1 MSLALRRDLATD
13 VDLLQRNLGR
23 GFYRFDDFRRTPAVD
38 TDASKSPKYI
48 GGGYFSRSGHSRYRF
63 YGSSARRQP
72 IDWLE
77 GDTVL
82 VALADLGHM
91 WRGCGVSFNVDDSAF
106 QLSAVKSWTRAE
118 RLA

>member
-1 MSLALRRDLATD
+1 M
-13 VDLLQRNLGR
+13 
-23 GFYRFDDFRRTPAVD
+23 PAVD
-38 TDASKSPKYI
+38 TDASKSPRYV
-48 GGGYFSRSGHSRYRF
+48 GDGYFSRSAGHCHYWF

-91 WRGCGVSFNVDDSAF
+91 WR
-106 QLSAVKSWTRAE
+106 
-118 RLA
+118 